1 MHTSNYIQCTRCGEI
16 VARNWYGDSTIY
28 YECVCKMLGEFLEQ
42 QKDLDSEI
50 VDVVSDNLFDLVGG

>member
-1 MHTSNYIQCTRCGEI
+1 
-16 VARNWYGDSTIY
+16 
-28 YECVCKMLGEFLEQ
+28 MLGEFLEQ